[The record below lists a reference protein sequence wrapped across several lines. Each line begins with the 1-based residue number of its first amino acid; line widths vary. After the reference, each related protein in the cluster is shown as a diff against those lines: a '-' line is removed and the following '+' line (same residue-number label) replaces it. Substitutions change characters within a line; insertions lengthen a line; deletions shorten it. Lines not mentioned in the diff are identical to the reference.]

1 MEGALTKAE
10 FKEKYGYSESTY
22 YRRMK
27 LFKDSKFRTGYIA
40 PTKNEVYIKTELYDR
55 FLEAESAK
63 KFEYQI
69 I

>member
-22 YRRMK
+22 YRRMQ
-27 LFKDSKFRTGYIA
+27 LFKNSEFRSGYVA
-40 PTKNEVYIKTELYDR
+40 PTKNEVYIKTDLYDR